1 MKNIDTFSIRNYE
14 EEIRNI
20 LFDDRRDMLIEKVDG
35 FKKDFHPSK
44 EYILENYKEAFLTFP
59 TYTSSAKNEIKV
71 WKRLV
76 EIIHYY
82 DEYIHTDVEDEIAL
96 SALNKTKGVIDSEF
110 DGCPKWIIADSLE
123 VFFQNLN
130 YRVAEMLNNSKDIPI
145 FQGIEDE
152 EIIINNLLNH
162 YSFILSSKSHQLDV
176 LSSLQLSKEISDI
189 IVRAL
194 ISVLEFRMM
203 IRHPSKDYQSNKQKK
218 LISPP
223 NEEKIEW
230 LGNQQELCEL
240 ILSLSEKGW
249 IENIERGNISKTANR
264 FGALFDFSKTKK
276 SSKSNEIIS
285 LYQILK
291 GEVDPDNKTKKLY
304 FYDRNINYQKKFD
317 KISIRNEQVQI
328 SPSSANE

>member
-20 LFDDRRDMLIEKVDG
+20 LFDDSRDKYIEKVDG
-35 FKKDFHPSK
+35 FKRDNHLSK
-44 EYILENYKEAFLTFP
+44 EYVLEHYKEAFLTFP
-59 TYTSSAKNEIKV
+59 TYTSTSKNEIIV

-82 DEYIHTDVEDEIAL
+82 DEYIHLDEEGKVSMTTL
-96 SALNKTKGVIDSEF
+96 EKTKGIIESEF

-130 YRVAEMLNNSKDIPI
+130 YRVAEMLNNSKEIPI

-152 EIIINNLLNH
+152 EVIINNLLNH
-162 YSFILSSKSHQLDV
+162 YNYILNSKTHQLEI

-203 IRHPSKDYQSNKQKK
+203 IRHPGNDYQSNKQNT
-218 LISPP
+218 LIFPP

-230 LGNQQELCEL
+230 LGTQQELCEL
-240 ILSLSEKGW
+240 IISLSEKGW
-249 IENIERGNISKTANR
+249 IENIERGNISKTASK
-264 FGALFDFSKTKK
+264 FGALLDFSKTKK
-276 SSKSNEIIS
+276 SSKSNEINS

-291 GEVDPDNKTKKLY
+291 GEVDPDNKTKKWY
-304 FYDRNINYQKKFD
+304 FYDRNSNYQKKFD
-317 KISIRNEQVQI
+317 KISRCNG
-328 SPSSANE
+328 